1 MCFWCQAMYIL
12 VEHNRGTR
20 NRLCMYVTLIWSLDF
35 SQGWHFNGGKESLF
49 NKWFWNKCT
58 ATCKQTKQNLDALIS
73 CHTKIN
79 LKWITDLTVRA
90 KTKISKWKHWSVPCD
105 PGLGKAQLRV
115 QNFYSSRDTV
125 KKSKRQALAQTSLIK
140 ICAYNRFYKGVKYW
154 KKWMS
159 ISFPRKI
166 YKWQTSTNA

>member
-1 MCFWCQAMYIL
+1 MVTWFFTRLTIQWGKGKSFQQMIL
-12 VEHNRGTR
+12 EQMHSY
-20 NRLCMYVTLIWSLDF
+20 M
-35 SQGWHFNGGKESLF
+35 QQ
-49 NKWFWNKCT
+49 NKT
-58 ATCKQTKQNLDALIS
+58 EQSLDALIS

-125 KKSKRQALAQTSLIK
+125 KKSKRQALGQTSLIK
-140 ICAYNRFYKGVKYW
+140 GFVLIIDRFYKGVKYW
-154 KKWMS
+154 KNWMS
-159 ISFPRKI
+159 ISPRKI